1 MIGLR
6 GAGSLRKAWPLVRRV
21 LWTAFFALV
30 GWLILSQARQI
41 DWGQVFDS
49 VRRLAP
55 STVAIAAALAAASH
69 ALYSTFDLI
78 GRRWTG
84 HRLPAAKVVAVTFVS
99 YAFNL
104 NFGALIGGV
113 AFRYRMY
120 SRLGLENGVIAR
132 VVGLSLAT
140 NWLGYIVLAGLVFA
154 AGLVAP
160 PDSFRIGAAALR
172 ALGVVLLLAGIAY
185 LALCARSKR
194 RDFDFRGHAFTL
206 PPFRMALTQLAIGSL
221 NWLIIAAVIYT
232 LLRQALPYP
241 TVLGVLLV
249 AALAGVVTHVP
260 AGLGVLEAVFLALVG
275 GAVPKGELLGALLAY
290 RALYYLAPLAAAGAV
305 YLFIEGRAGALAR
318 RRDSAREEAGGN
330 DTPADV

>member
-6 GAGSLRKAWPLVRRV
+6 GPASLRKAWPLVRRA
-21 LWTAFFALV
+21 LWTAFFAFV
-30 GWLILSQARQI
+30 GWLIISQARQI
-41 DWGQVFDS
+41 DWWQVFDS

-55 STVAIAAALAAASH
+55 STVAIAAVLAAASH
-69 ALYSTFDLI
+69 ALYSTFDLL

-84 HRLPAAKVVAVTFVS
+84 HRLSAADVVPVTFVS

-120 SRLGLENGVIAR
+120 SRLGLANGVIAR
-132 VVGLSLAT
+132 VVGLSLVT

-154 AGLVAP
+154 SGLVAP
-160 PDSFRIGAAALR
+160 PDSFRIGAPALR
-172 ALGVVLLLAGIAY
+172 ALGVAVLMAGIAY
-185 LALCARSKR
+185 LALCALSKR
-194 RDFDFRGHAFTL
+194 RDFDFRGQAFTL

-221 NWLIIAAVIYT
+221 NWLIIAAVIHT

-249 AALAGVVTHVP
+249 AALAGVLTHVP
-260 AGLGVLEAVFLALVG
+260 AGLGVLEAVFIALVG
-275 GAVPKGELLGALLAY
+275 DAMPKGELLAGLLAY
-290 RALYYLAPLAAAGAV
+290 RALYYLAPLAVAGAV
-305 YLFIEGRAGALAR
+305 YLLIEGRSGSISR
-318 RRDSAREEAGGN
+318 TRDSARVEAAEDDASAG
-330 DTPADV
+330 A